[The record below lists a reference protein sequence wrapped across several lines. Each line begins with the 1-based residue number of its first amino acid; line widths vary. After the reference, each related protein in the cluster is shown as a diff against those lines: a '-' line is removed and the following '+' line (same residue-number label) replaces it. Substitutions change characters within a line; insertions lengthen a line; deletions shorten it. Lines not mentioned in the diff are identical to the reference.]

1 MRKFIILILLLT
13 SLKLSAQTERTLTP
27 VNWKKIEAEAKDN
40 PQHIKTLMGYFMK
53 VDADT
58 ALTADE
64 RILAFYG
71 STYLGKGVLEA
82 EWDMLKARREG
93 EIDKVA
99 VMADKVLAI
108 NPLNTNAII
117 SKLSYYRQV
126 ATTDP
131 DKAWMTTDS
140 LKVYAVRLQ
149 RILETISMTG
159 DGSRKH
165 PFSVTS
171 VGDEYN
177 FVNYF
182 LSISKI
188 NRQMVV
194 DTCDRLVLGETSQK
208 YSAPDIYFDITRVLE
223 IEREMF
229 K

>member
-53 VDADT
+53 VNADT

-82 EWDMLKARREG
+82 EWDMLKAREG

-117 SKLSYYRQV
+117 SKISYYRQV
-126 ATTDP
+126 ATADP

-182 LSISKI
+182 LTISKI

-194 DTCDRLVLGETSQK
+194 DTCDRLVLGETNQK